1 MLDASNQ
8 SEEVHISKSAFE
20 GMNSLQFLTV
30 DYDKLCIPEGL
41 NCLPNK
47 LRLIHWNYCPLRF
60 WPSKFSFKFLVE
72 LIMPNSKFEKLWE
85 GIQVRLIHWKFFSH
99 VFSCKALLVIFVKL
113 IFLLLFPWYSLSNA
127 SS

>member
-30 DYDKLCIPEGL
+30 YSDKLCIPEGL
-41 NCLPNK
+41 ICLPEK
-47 LRLIHWNYCPLRF
+47 LRLLRWNSCKLRF
-60 WPSKFSFKFLVE
+60 WPSKFSAEFLVK

-85 GIQVRLIHWKFFSH
+85 GIKVRISSNSFLMFCI
-99 VFSCKALLVIFVKL
+99 SCKALLVIFLKL
-113 IFLLLFPWYSLSNA
+113 VFLLLFPWYSLSIA